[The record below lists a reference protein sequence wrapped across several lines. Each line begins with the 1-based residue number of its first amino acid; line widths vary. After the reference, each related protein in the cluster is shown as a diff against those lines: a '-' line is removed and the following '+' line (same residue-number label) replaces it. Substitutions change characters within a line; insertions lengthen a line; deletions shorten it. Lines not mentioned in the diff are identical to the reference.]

1 MMTMMVGMELK
12 KMRTMWMIGVAMET
26 LAERYAV
33 YLGGGKERKGGCC

>member
-1 MMTMMVGMELK
+1 MMTTMGMELK

-33 YLGGGKERKGGCC
+33 YSGGGKERKGGCC